1 MKILEISE
9 RKREKVVEE
18 IAKIFKEKDNK
29 WLKMQQKINSRINEG
44 RIKYFAFPKM
54 L

>member
-18 IAKIFKEKDNK
+18 IAKIFKSKEV
-29 WLKMQQKINSRINEG
+29 KMHYILRG
-44 RIKYFAFPKM
+44 
-54 L
+54 